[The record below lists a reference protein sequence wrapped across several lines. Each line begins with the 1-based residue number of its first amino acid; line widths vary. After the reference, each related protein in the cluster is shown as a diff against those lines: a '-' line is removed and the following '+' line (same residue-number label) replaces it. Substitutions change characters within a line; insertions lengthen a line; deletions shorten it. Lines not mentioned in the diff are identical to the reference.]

1 MAGYCPSD
9 EEVEE
14 QLSDSEFGDPLSASS
29 SPLIFPGSVERDDDL
44 SSDEEDQFSVL
55 NLVVATLRK
64 SLVMC
69 SAGAEVDNVEEVL
82 DIGRPTDVRHVSHV
96 TFDRFDGFLGLPVE
110 LERDV
115 PSRAPSASASIF
127 GLSAKSMQCSHD
139 NRGNSV
145 PTILLLMQKHL
156 YSQGGLKAEGIFR
169 INAENSHEAYV
180 REQLSTGL
188 VPHGIDVHCLAGLIK
203 AWFRELPSGVLDCIT
218 PDQMMHCN
226 TEEECSQLIRMLA
239 PTEAAL
245 LDWAINLMADV
256 VKHENDNKMNA
267 RNIAMVFA
275 PNMTQM
281 ADPLTAL
288 IHAVQVMN
296 FLKTL
301 IMKTLREREDTAT
314 EVSVSQFCLESPGDN
329 DKVLS
334 LRSTESIMGEYKQEA
349 IDSSDYGKAALG
361 NFLFSSEHAF
371 ESDKEE
377 SFRSFE
383 MKSETLEIHELTSG
397 KCSPINGYKNTPQDD
412 SKEDRC
418 DSGDV
423 EGILDRLNFRRS
435 VRKLC
440 RHPVFQFSKTLKK
453 TGDLG
458 ILNSKGGRRE
468 ACTS

>member
-1 MAGYCPSD
+1 
-9 EEVEE
+9 
-14 QLSDSEFGDPLSASS
+14 
-29 SPLIFPGSVERDDDL
+29 
-44 SSDEEDQFSVL
+44 
-55 NLVVATLRK
+55 
-64 SLVMC
+64 
-69 SAGAEVDNVEEVL
+69 
-82 DIGRPTDVRHVSHV
+82 
-96 TFDRFDGFLGLPVE
+96 
-110 LERDV
+110 
-115 PSRAPSASASIF
+115 
-127 GLSAKSMQCSHD
+127 
-139 NRGNSV
+139 
-145 PTILLLMQKHL
+145 
-156 YSQGGLKAEGIFR
+156 
-169 INAENSHEAYV
+169 
-180 REQLSTGL
+180 
-188 VPHGIDVHCLAGLIK
+188 
-203 AWFRELPSGVLDCIT
+203 
-218 PDQMMHCN
+218 
-226 TEEECSQLIRMLA
+226 
-239 PTEAAL
+239 
-245 LDWAINLMADV
+245 
-256 VKHENDNKMNA
+256 
-267 RNIAMVFA
+267 
-275 PNMTQM
+275 M

-440 RHPVFQFSKTLKK
+440 RHPVFQFSKTFKK